1 MVMVKVMVKDLEELE
16 LEEEVEEVRQLLL
29 WWWWW
34 VRCHST
40 LEDRGAMLDKQTNH
54 Q

>member
-1 MVMVKVMVKDLEELE
+1 MVKVMVRDQEQLV
-16 LEEEVEEVRQLLL
+16 EEEEAPQLLL

-40 LEDRGAMLDKQTNH
+40 LEDRGATC
-54 Q
+54 